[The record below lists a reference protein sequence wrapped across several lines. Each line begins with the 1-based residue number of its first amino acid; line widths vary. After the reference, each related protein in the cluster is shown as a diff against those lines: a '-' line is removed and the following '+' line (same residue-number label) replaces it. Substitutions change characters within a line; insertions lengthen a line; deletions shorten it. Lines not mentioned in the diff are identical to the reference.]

1 MDIVGLTTIAGQI
14 GALGISIIVI
24 WALLTER
31 LVPHGRLEEAHQE
44 RDLERHR
51 AEELDLRLDHL
62 ADVHEK
68 ATELMGEAL
77 HERMK

>member
-31 LVPHGRLEEAHQE
+31 LVPHGRLE
-44 RDLERHR
+44 RHR